1 MTWNVERRFVNA
13 NRMTFEVF
21 CAGEGER
28 GAQSERPERLALCLH
43 GFPEHAYSWRHQM
56 PVLAKLGYR
65 VWAPNLRGYGNSSRP
80 PRMEDYA
87 IEHLMEDVAELID
100 ASGCRETVLIG
111 HDWGAVIAWLFAA
124 RKLRPL
130 ERLIIMNVPHPALLE
145 ATIRK
150 NREQMA
156 RSWYVLFFQIPAL
169 PEWLMKLRGF
179 DSIGEMFRRSSQ
191 RPEAFTDEDV
201 KVFAE
206 NVSHPG
212 ALTAMINYY
221 RAAVRGG
228 GARRQR
234 ALGYP
239 VIEVPTLMVWGE
251 EDIALSKATT
261 VGTEEYVSDLTLRY
275 IPGASHWVQQEVP
288 ETVNEML
295 TAYLTHAQVPHA
307 PGAQGD
313 VG

>member
-1 MTWNVERRFVNA
+1 VKA

-28 GAQSERPERLALCLH
+28 GAQSERLALCLH

-80 PRMEDYA
+80 LRVEDYA

-228 GARRQR
+228 GVRRQR

-295 TAYLTHAQVPHA
+295 TAYLTDAQVPHA

-313 VG
+313 IG

>member
-80 PRMEDYA
+80 LRVEDYA

-150 NREQMA
+150 NREQMG

-228 GARRQR
+228 GVRRQR

-295 TAYLTHAQVPHA
+295 TAYLTDAQVPHA